1 MSMDGGTRRENI
13 LAALKQ
19 ADKAISASKLAESL
33 GVSRQIIV
41 GDIAL
46 LRAAG
51 EAIVA
56 TARGYRLQ
64 ALLDEAGH
72 VSKLAVQHRPEQT
85 EEELR
90 IFVACGVEVVDVI
103 VEHEIYGEITG
114 NLQIQTDQDVTD
126 FINKTNHAEAR
137 LLSDLTNGVHLH
149 TLRYT
154 DPAALEKAKQ
164 QLAEKDML
172 YQN

>member
-1 MSMDGGTRRENI
+1 MPANWQNAR
-13 LAALKQ
+13 
-19 ADKAISASKLAESL
+19 
-33 GVSRQIIV
+33 VSRQIIV

-103 VEHEIYGEITG
+103 VEHEIWRDHWQFADPNRPRRLSSST
-114 NLQIQTDQDVTD
+114 NQTCRSPLALRFNQWGTLAYV
-126 FINKTNHAEAR
+126 A
-137 LLSDLTNGVHLH
+137 LH
-149 TLRYT
+149 RSCGSGKSQTTVSR
-154 DPAALEKAKQ
+154 KG
-164 QLAEKDML
+164 ML
-172 YQN
+172 YQNWE